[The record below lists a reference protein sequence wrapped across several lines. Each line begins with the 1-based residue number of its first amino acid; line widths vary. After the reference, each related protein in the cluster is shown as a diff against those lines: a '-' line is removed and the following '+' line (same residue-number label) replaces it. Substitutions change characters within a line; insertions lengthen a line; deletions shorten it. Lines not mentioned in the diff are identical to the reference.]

1 VLLTPVSIT
10 APALLRFDGEDVMT
24 QKKTRNDKPQDPKNP
39 ASKPNATTQDQV
51 ANMESEG
58 QAQQSGQE
66 PTDEVV
72 DEKAR
77 KRQEKGNRGPGD
89 QPGFGQGA

>member
-1 VLLTPVSIT
+1 
-10 APALLRFDGEDVMT
+10 MN
-24 QKKTRNDKPQDPKNP
+24 QKKTTNDHLQDPRNP

-58 QAQQSGQE
+58 QAQQPGQDPADE
-66 PTDEVV
+66 PV
-72 DEKAR
+72 DEEPR
-77 KRQEKGNRGPGD
+77 KRQEKGNRGPGE

>member
-1 VLLTPVSIT
+1 MS
-10 APALLRFDGEDVMT
+10 
-24 QKKTRNDKPQDPKNP
+24 QKNTTNGPPQDPKNP

-66 PTDEVV
+66 PTDEV
-72 DEKAR
+72 DEKAHERR
-77 KRQEKGNRGPGD
+77 KANKRN
-89 QPGFGQGA
+89 

>member
-1 VLLTPVSIT
+1 
-10 APALLRFDGEDVMT
+10 MN
-24 QKKTRNDKPQDPKNP
+24 QKQNRKGNDHKTRPAQDPKNP

-66 PTDEVV
+66 PPAEVK
-72 DEKAR
+72 E
-77 KRQEKGNRGPGD
+77 
-89 QPGFGQGA
+89 

>member
-1 VLLTPVSIT
+1 
-10 APALLRFDGEDVMT
+10 MN
-24 QKKTRNDKPQDPKNP
+24 QKKTRNDKPQDPENP

-66 PTDEVV
+66 PPDEPV

-77 KRQEKGNRGPGD
+77 KRQEKGSRVPGEQPASAKGPSVSR
-89 QPGFGQGA
+89 

>member
-1 VLLTPVSIT
+1 
-10 APALLRFDGEDVMT
+10 MT
-24 QKKTRNDKPQDPKNP
+24 QKKPKNEKPQDPKNP

-58 QAQQSGQE
+58 QAQQPGQE
-66 PTDEVV
+66 APDEVE
-72 DEKAR
+72 DDKPR
-77 KRQEKGNRGPGD
+77 KRQEKGNSGPGE

>member
-1 VLLTPVSIT
+1 
-10 APALLRFDGEDVMT
+10 MN
-24 QKKTRNDKPQDPKNP
+24 QKKARNDKPQDPKNP

-66 PTDEVV
+66 PPVESV

-77 KRQEKGNRGPGD
+77 KRQEKGLARRL
-89 QPGFGQGA
+89 